1 MKINI
6 EDLKKALDIMIP
18 HPQCELIY
26 HHDYELL
33 IAVMLSA
40 QCTDKRVNEVT
51 KNLFQK
57 YTLKDISNLDLKT
70 LEKELHSLGSYT
82 KKALY
87 TKEIAQR
94 LIKEYNGHVPNNHE
108 FLESLNGV
116 GHKTAN
122 VVLSE
127 LYNEPNMAVD
137 THVARVANRLALVKS
152 DDVKVIE
159 NKLMKIFNEEEY
171 NKVNHQLLLLG
182 RYTCKAKNPNCQNCL
197 INCPNKKTDLF

>member
-1 MKINI
+1 MKTDIT
-6 EDLKKALDIMIP
+6 DLKNKLDLMIP
-18 HPQCELIY
+18 SPRCELIY

-51 KNLFQK
+51 SKLFQK
-57 YTLKDISNLDLKT
+57 YSLKDLSNIDLHI
-70 LEKELHSLGSYT
+70 LEKEIHSLGSYT

-87 TKEIAQR
+87 LKEIAGR
-94 LIKEYNGHVPNNHE
+94 LLNDYDGHVPQDRDY
-108 FLESLNGV
+108 LESLPGV

-127 LYNEPNMAVD
+127 LYNVPTMAVD
-137 THVARVANRLALVKS
+137 THVTRVANRLNLVKTA
-152 DDVKVIE
+152 DVKKIE
-159 NKLMKIFNEEEY
+159 KKLMKLFAKEEY

-182 RYTCKAKNPNCQNCL
+182 RYTCTAKNPKCVTCL
-197 INCPNKKTDLF
+197 INCHRKQ

>member
-1 MKINI
+1 MKTDIT
-6 EDLKKALDIMIP
+6 DLKNKLDLMIP
-18 HPQCELIY
+18 SPRCELIY

-51 KNLFQK
+51 SKLFQK
-57 YTLKDISNLDLKT
+57 YSLKDLSNIDLHI
-70 LEKELHSLGSYT
+70 LEKEIHSLGSYT

-87 TKEIAQR
+87 LKEIAGR
-94 LIKEYNGHVPNNHE
+94 LLNDYDGHVPQDRDY
-108 FLESLNGV
+108 LESLPGV

-127 LYNEPNMAVD
+127 LYNVPTMAVD
-137 THVARVANRLALVKS
+137 THVTRVANRLNLVKTA
-152 DDVKVIE
+152 DVKKIE
-159 NKLMKIFNEEEY
+159 KKLMKLFAKEEY

-182 RYTCKAKNPNCQNCL
+182 RYTCTAKNPKCATCL
-197 INCPNKKTDLF
+197 INCPNKNTDN